1 MVRMYRAVDVSET
14 EAIAAYINDRVKQHP
29 GIEVAIFLTQKR
41 TFNLVRPDWPELKE
55 KVRKRPFSFV
65 GVYGAGIT
73 AEELTE
79 DFETAIERYDSHM
92 EYRKMLS
99 RSTAKPA
106 VPVER
111 WTSGGF
117 GNAACA

>member
-99 RSTAKPA
+99 RSTAKPT